1 MEPWGFGQL
10 TGIDLLGEQQG
21 ILPNAAWKEKQYKK
35 PWLVGDTI
43 SLGIGQG
50 YNAFTLL
57 QLAHAVATL
66 ADRGVALQPHLVRS
80 IYDPKTHKSTEME
93 STYRKEMPV
102 SKKNIEFI
110 IDAMTT
116 VTQNGTAAG
125 AFRGAPYIAAGK
137 TGTAQVV
144 GIAQGARY
152 NAAAIAKQ
160 HRDHGLFI
168 SFAPAAKP
176 RIALAVLVE
185 NGGATAAA
193 PIARAALDYWL
204 LGKNSLGL
212 PPPQYLRDQSPKPAA
227 EAKP

>member
-1 MEPWGFGQL
+1 
-10 TGIDLLGEQQG
+10 
-21 ILPNAAWKEKQYKK
+21 
-35 PWLVGDTI
+35 
-43 SLGIGQG
+43 
-50 YNAFTLL
+50 
-57 QLAHAVATL
+57 
-66 ADRGVALQPHLVRS
+66 
-80 IYDPKTHKSTEME
+80 ME

-185 NGGATAAA
+185 NGGFGATAAA

>member
-1 MEPWGFGQL
+1 
-10 TGIDLLGEQQG
+10 
-21 ILPNAAWKEKQYKK
+21 
-35 PWLVGDTI
+35 
-43 SLGIGQG
+43 
-50 YNAFTLL
+50 
-57 QLAHAVATL
+57 
-66 ADRGVALQPHLVRS
+66 
-80 IYDPKTHKSTEME
+80 
-93 STYRKEMPV
+93 
-102 SKKNIEFI
+102 
-110 IDAMTT
+110 MTT
-116 VTQNGTAAG
+116 RDPERHRCRRLPRRSLHRGGQNRHGSGGGYRA
-125 AFRGAPYIAAGK
+125 
-137 TGTAQVV
+137 
-144 GIAQGARY
+144 GARY

-185 NGGATAAA
+185 NGGFGATAAA

>member
-1 MEPWGFGQL
+1 
-10 TGIDLLGEQQG
+10 
-21 ILPNAAWKEKQYKK
+21 
-35 PWLVGDTI
+35 
-43 SLGIGQG
+43 
-50 YNAFTLL
+50 
-57 QLAHAVATL
+57 
-66 ADRGVALQPHLVRS
+66 
-80 IYDPKTHKSTEME
+80 
-93 STYRKEMPV
+93 MPV

-185 NGGATAAA
+185 NGGFGATAAA

-212 PPPQYLRDQSPKPAA
+212 PRPSTCAISHRNPPRRQNHDRRFPDRPQTVDLVP
-227 EAKP
+227 